1 MHPGHAKNLDI
12 SKEGVKLP
20 SSFSLLFSPSSA
32 EKKQRKISRLVSFLC
47 GPTFRPQEQQ
57 QPSTRFPALITTSFR
72 YKTFCFFFVSLSLAP
87 LALFD
92 WKVDAKL

>member
-47 GPTFRPQEQQ
+47 GPTFRPQL
-57 QPSTRFPALITTSFR
+57 STRFPALITTSFR

-92 WKVDAKL
+92 WKVDAKV